1 MGLAVYLLNT
11 ALCFNHGR
19 KIMDKE
25 KKKTAPSKKE
35 LIKDIENLDK
45 NKLFDTTS
53 LGRTNIANLLALKTL
68 LS

>member
-1 MGLAVYLLNT
+1 MGE
-11 ALCFNHGR
+11 
-19 KIMDKE
+19 KIMEKE